1 MVMRA
6 LSLGAPVSRA
16 SDRSVGVASRRGA
29 ALSPAAACLVIEPM
43 LVARLHVDLLR
54 VSSAGCRR
62 SR

>member
-1 MVMRA
+1 MVTRA
-6 LSLGAPVSRA
+6 LTLGAPAERATDLVRVSP
-16 SDRSVGVASRRGA
+16 RRGFA
-29 ALSPAAACLVIEPM
+29 SSPAAACLVIEPM

>member
-1 MVMRA
+1 MVARA
-6 LSLGAPVSRA
+6 LTLGAPVARA
-16 SDRSVGVASRRGA
+16 VDLVRVSPRRGFA
-29 ALSPAAACLVIEPM
+29 SSPAAPCLVIEPM

>member
-1 MVMRA
+1 MTTCA
-6 LSLGAPVSRA
+6 LAGGVPVGQASGLPLDVSRRRRAA
-16 SDRSVGVASRRGA
+16 S
-29 ALSPAAACLVIEPM
+29 SPAVPCLVIEPM